1 MKHHEIDPSL
11 RAAER
16 PLDSLADGFSPP
28 GDAHAQP
35 KQEHGHSESSE
46 VALPPKSPF

>member
-28 GDAHAQP
+28 GDADVPPGRDHVP
-35 KQEHGHSESSE
+35 SEHPEA
-46 VALPPKSPF
+46 ALSPKSPF

>member
-1 MKHHEIDPSL
+1 MKHHEIDSSL

-28 GDAHAQP
+28 GDAERRPA
-35 KQEHGHSESSE
+35 QEHGPSESPDGD
-46 VALPPKSPF
+46 LPPKSPF